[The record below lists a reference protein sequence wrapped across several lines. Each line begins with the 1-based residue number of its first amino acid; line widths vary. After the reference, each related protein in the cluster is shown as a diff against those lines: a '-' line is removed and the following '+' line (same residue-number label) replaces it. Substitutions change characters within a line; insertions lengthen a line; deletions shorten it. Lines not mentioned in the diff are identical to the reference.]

1 MPTPLQVLQ
10 HTFGYSS
17 FRHNQQEIIEQVM
30 AGKNAVVLMP
40 TGGGKSLC
48 YQVPALCLPGVT
60 IVVSPLIALMKDQV
74 DALKVAGVAAAF
86 LNSTLSNSEQQSII
100 SQLQQ
105 GKLKLLYVA
114 PERLMG
120 NTAQFINF
128 LKGLTVSLIAIDEA
142 HCISQWGHDFRPEYL
157 VLGQLKNSFP
167 QIPVIALTATADELT
182 KKDIIEKLELTDYRV
197 FENSFN
203 RPNIYYYVKPKSNY
217 YRDLLNYLAEHKSDS
232 GIIYCLSR
240 AATETLAE
248 KLKEDGYNAEAYHA
262 GLEKGIRDERQ
273 TGFLRDDIK
282 IMVATIAFGMGID
295 KSNVRFVVHAD
306 LPKNIEGYYQE
317 TGRAG
322 RDGLHSEAIL
332 FYGAGDVMKL
342 KKFAEVEGNPEQT
355 RILLQ
360 KLDKMVRFCETRHC
374 RRKYLLNYFGEE
386 TPERCNSCDTCLTQA
401 PKEDATVVA
410 QKILSTVVRTGQ
422 SFGMHYIADILRG
435 SNDQKIREHHKTLN
449 VYGRGKDLPK
459 EQWLYYIREL
469 VNEGY
474 LHPNADRMNALELT
488 VKAES
493 FLKNRETLELTKP
506 QNLAIA
512 PQDEPQ
518 PEHPH
523 EKLLFEQ
530 LKGIRNTVAQQ
541 ENVPAYVI
549 FSDATL
555 MELATYLP
563 LTTSDILKI
572 SGFGEVKTD
581 KYGAAFLEAVQ
592 DYCIKANLP
601 TRIHLKVPKRQRKA
615 NTNPDR
621 LTDTKQL
628 SYEMYREGMPM
639 EVIATERNLSLS
651 TVEAHL
657 SFFVASG
664 DLKIDELVPAEKRK
678 LIEAALHEHGD
689 GILRTLKD
697 NLPEEISFGEI
708 RLVIAALERNKL
720 AESSR

>member
-10 HTFGYSS
+10 HTFGYPA

-30 AGKNAVVLMP
+30 AGKNVVVLMP

-74 DALKVAGVAAAF
+74 DALKVNGIAAAF
-86 LNSTLSNSEQQSII
+86 LNSSQSNNEQQVII

-105 GKLKLLYVA
+105 NKLKLLYLA

-120 NTAQFINF
+120 STAQFIQF
-128 LKGLTVSLIAIDEA
+128 LKGISVSLIAIDEA

-157 VLGQLKNSFP
+157 ILGQLRQSFP
-167 QIPVIALTATADELT
+167 QIPLIALTATADKLT
-182 KKDIIEKLELTDYRV
+182 KQDIIQKLELTDYKV

-217 YRDLLNYLAEHKSDS
+217 YKDLFRYLSEHKNDS

-240 AATETLAE
+240 AGTESLAE
-248 KLKEDGYNAEAYHA
+248 KLQADGFLAEAYHA
-262 GLEKGIRDERQ
+262 GLERELREERQ
-273 TGFLRDDIK
+273 NKFLRDDIK

-332 FYGAGDVMKL
+332 FYGTGDVMKL

-360 KLDKMVRFCETRHC
+360 KLDKMVRFCETRSC
-374 RRKYLLNYFGEE
+374 RRKYLLNYFGEAA
-386 TPERCNSCDTCLTQA
+386 PDKCNSCDTCLHQI
-401 PKEDATVVA
+401 PKEDATVIA
-410 QKILSTVVRTGQ
+410 QKILSTVKRTGQ

-435 SNDQKIREHHKTLN
+435 SNDQKIKDHHKTLS
-449 VYGRGKDLPK
+449 VYGIGKDLPK
-459 EQWLYYIREL
+459 EEWVYYTREL

-474 LHPNADRMNALELT
+474 LLPNPARMNALEIT
-488 VKAES
+488 EKASAVLFQKEPV
-493 FLKNRETLELTKP
+493 LLTKP
-506 QNLAIA
+506 QALAIA
-512 PQDEPQ
+512 KQEAVY
-518 PEHPH
+518 EKHPY
-523 EKLLFEQ
+523 EKILFEG
-530 LKGIRNTVAQQ
+530 LKELRNSIAQR
-541 ENVPAYVI
+541 ENVPAYII

-555 MELATYLP
+555 IDLATYLP
-563 LTTSDILKI
+563 LTATDLPKI
-572 SGFGEVKTD
+572 SGFGEVKTE

-592 DYCIKANLP
+592 NYCIKEKLA
-601 TRIHLKVPKRQRKA
+601 TRIDLKVPKRQRKVSG
-615 NTNPDR
+615 PSEK
-621 LTDTKQL
+621 LTDTKQQ
-628 SYEMYREGMPM
+628 SYEMYRAGKTLEA
-639 EVIATERNLSLS
+639 IAAERNISLS
-651 TVEAHL
+651 TVESHL
-657 SFFVASG
+657 SYFVSSG
-664 DLKIDELVPAEKRK
+664 ELKIEELVSANKQK
-678 LIEAALHEHGD
+678 LIEEAVSQYGD
-689 GILRTLKD
+689 AVLRTLKD

-708 RLVIAALERNKL
+708 RLVIAALEK
-720 AESSR
+720 ADK